1 MCTCIDF
8 TTKDHYFGRTL
19 DLEYRF
25 DEKVV
30 ITPRN
35 YCFALKNGTTI
46 RTRYAMIGMASVKE
60 NYPLYAEATN
70 EKGLSI
76 AGLNFLGNA
85 CFFPEDKSRFNL
97 TPYEL
102 FPYFLGLYSTVA
114 DLREI
119 LPDLNI
125 TDIPLSEDI
134 PLAELHWM
142 ISDGTECIILE
153 QMEDG
158 LKIYDNPV
166 GILTNNPPFSYH
178 LANLNNYMNLTPCC
192 PENRFSDKLNLQQYG
207 MGMGAIGLPG
217 DSSPSS
223 RFVKASFTKL
233 NSVCEKD
240 EMSSV
245 TQFFH
250 ILGSVSI
257 VKGTTLTKDGLDD
270 LATYACCMNTTRG
283 IYYYKTYNNSQIT
296 ALRMTG
302 REKCRK
308 TLCIH
313 DLIDTQQVRYV
324 N

>member
-76 AGLNFLGNA
+76 AGLNFPGNA
-85 CFFPEDKSRFNL
+85 CFFPEDESRFNL

-270 LATYACCMNTTRG
+270 LTTYACCMNTTRG
-283 IYYYKTYNNSQIT
+283 FYYYKTYNNSQIT

>member
-76 AGLNFLGNA
+76 AGLNFPGNA

-166 GILTNNPPFSYH
+166 GILTNNPPFFYFF
-178 LANLNNYMNLTPCC
+178 ANLNNYMNLTPCC

-270 LATYACCMNTTRG
+270 LTTYACCMNTTRG

>member
-76 AGLNFLGNA
+76 SGLNFPGNA

-97 TPYEL
+97 TSYEL

-270 LATYACCMNTTRG
+270 LTTYACCMNTTRG

-313 DLIDTQQVRYV
+313 ELIDTQQVRYV

>member
-76 AGLNFLGNA
+76 AGLNFPGNA
-85 CFFPEDKSRFNL
+85 CFFPEDESRFNL

-270 LATYACCMNTTRG
+270 LTTYACCMNTTRG

-313 DLIDTQQVRYV
+313 ELIDTQQVRYV

>member
-46 RTRYAMIGMASVKE
+46 RTRYAMIGMASVIE

-76 AGLNFLGNA
+76 AGLNFPGNA

-270 LATYACCMNTTRG
+270 LTTYACCMNTTRG